1 MAFGDKTLKQVDA
14 FERLMQ
20 SLKQR
25 QFANVYVLCGEE
37 PYYIDQACNWLEKNL
52 LDEAAREFDQ
62 TVLYGRDL
70 EPAHSPDI
78 AQAISMA
85 RGFSMFGDRK
95 VVIVK
100 EAQAVSKWG
109 ALDLYLDNPQP
120 NSVLVICYK
129 GKIDGRIGVW
139 KKAAKAG
146 VVYTSN
152 PLATYEVERWI
163 MGYIAERNR
172 ELKAA
177 GNDVQISPAVTH
189 LLAESLGTDLSAI
202 VGALNKLI
210 DGRPAGVREIDTKL
224 VERNVGIS
232 KDFNVF
238 ELQNALMVGDILK
251 ANRITQFFST
261 SKDHPMVKE
270 LPQVYRFFQNL
281 LMFHYLPDKSP
292 SVAAAEL
299 GVNPYFVKDYVQAA
313 QRYSAGKVFRIIGY
327 IRDID
332 ARSKGMNNPSANDAD
347 LWKELIYK
355 IMH

>member
-1 MAFGDKTLKQVDA
+1 MANFDKALKQVVA
-14 FERLMQ
+14 FEQLMR
-20 SLKQR
+20 SLEQR
-25 QFANVYVLCGEE
+25 QFAKVYVLCGEE
-37 PYYIDQACNWLEKNL
+37 PYYIDQVGNWLEKNI

-78 AQAISMA
+78 AQAISLA

-109 ALDLYLDNPQP
+109 ALEMYLDNPQP
-120 NSVLVICYK
+120 NTVLVICYK
-129 GKIDGRIGVW
+129 GKIDGRTAVW
-139 KKAAKAG
+139 KKAAKVG

-152 PLATYEVERWI
+152 PLATYEVETWI
-163 MGYIAERNR
+163 SGYIAARNR
-172 ELKAA
+172 ELKAS
-177 GNDVQISPAVTH
+177 GDDVQISPAVTH
-189 LLAESLGTDLSAI
+189 LLAESLGTDISAI

-210 DGRPAGVREIDTKL
+210 DGRPAGVHTIDARL

-238 ELQNALMVGDILK
+238 ELQNALMVGDVLK
-251 ANRITQFFST
+251 ANRITQFFAT
-261 SKDHPMVKE
+261 SKDHPLVKE
-270 LPQVYRFFQNL
+270 LPLVYRFFLNL
-281 LMFHYLPDKSP
+281 LMFHYMPDKS
-292 SVAAAEL
+292 SAIAAPEL
-299 GVNPYFVKDYVQAA
+299 GINPYFVKDYVQAA

-332 ARSKGMNNPSANDAD
+332 ARSKGMNNASASEAD
-347 LWKELIYK
+347 LWKELTYK